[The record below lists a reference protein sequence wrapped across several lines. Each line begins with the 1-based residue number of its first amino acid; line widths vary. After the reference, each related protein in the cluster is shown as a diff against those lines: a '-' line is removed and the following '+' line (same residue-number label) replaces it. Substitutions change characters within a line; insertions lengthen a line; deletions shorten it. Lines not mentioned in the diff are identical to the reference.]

1 MAGIFDRIASITKA
15 NVNQLLDKFED
26 PEKMVDQ
33 AIIDAKNEY
42 NKMRKESAPIIAHE
56 KQMKAKLDEANKQA
70 AKWHDIAVKAL
81 KAGNED
87 DAKKALTHENK
98 YKAEAAEFKASYDV
112 ATQSSAKLKAALEK
126 LADDIKDM
134 EQKAASIKAKAK
146 TADIRK
152 KAASIDV
159 SAFGNNG
166 SDLFNRMEEK
176 ANKGLAE
183 AEALEDMNALFT
195 AEDDAEKDLE
205 SKYTTGDAGADDALA
220 ALKAE
225 LGM

>member
-33 AIIDAKNEY
+33 AIIDAKEEY

-56 KQMKAKLDEANKQA
+56 KQMKAKMDEANKQA
-70 AKWHDIAVKAL
+70 EKWHNIAVKAL
-81 KAGNED
+81 KAGNEE
-87 DAKKALTHENK
+87 DAKKALGHENK
-98 YKAEAAEFKASYDV
+98 YKAEAAEFTAAYESAK
-112 ATQSSAKLKAALEK
+112 QGSAKLKTALEK
-126 LADDIKDM
+126 LADDIQDM

-146 TADIRK
+146 TAEVRK
-152 KAASIDV
+152 QAASIDL
-159 SAFGNNG
+159 SGIGNN
-166 SDLFNRMEEK
+166 SRDLFNRMEQK
-176 ANKGLAE
+176 ADKGLAE
-183 AEALEDMNALFT
+183 AEALEDMNDAFN
-195 AEDDAEKDLE
+195 AEADAEEDLE
-205 SKYTTGDAGADDALA
+205 SKYTTGDASADDALA